1 MAHITRQ
8 GFEACM
14 AFGEASLAVA
24 HVAELLR
31 LQVPDG
37 PTGDLLAELEAAH
50 HRLRDLF
57 DLGEDP
63 AVHTVA
69 LSVLVLAARTT
80 EAMREDRNRPDE

>member
-8 GFEACM
+8 GFEAFM
-14 AFGEASLAVA
+14 AFGRASLAVA
-24 HVAELLR
+24 DVAELPR
-31 LQVPDG
+31 LQLPDG
-37 PTGDLLAELEAAH
+37 QTGDLLAELEAAH
-50 HRLRDLF
+50 RRLRGLF

-80 EAMREDRNRPDE
+80 EAIREDRNRPDE

>member
-14 AFGEASLAVA
+14 AFGKASLAVA
-24 HVAELLR
+24 DVAELLH

-50 HRLRDLF
+50 HSLRELF

-63 AVHTVA
+63 AVHTLG

-80 EAMREDRNRPDE
+80 EAIREDRNRPDE